1 MNICQAAA
9 LGIVLAGGQPL
20 AAEPPTA
27 PNWMAGAWIETKGE
41 AWADEFW
48 TPMRGG
54 VMIGAGRSGK
64 GKERARWEQS
74 RIERGAGGKLT
85 FWVSPNGAKPI
96 SFPMVSS
103 SANEIIFANPAHDYP
118 QRIRYWRE
126 GRLLNAEIS
135 RADGTKATRWQYQPM
150 GN

>member
-1 MNICQAAA
+1 MIACRVA
-9 LGIVLAGGQPL
+9 VLALALMGGQAL
-20 AAEPPTA
+20 AAEPAAA
-27 PNWMAGAWIETKGE
+27 PDWMAGAWIESKGD
-41 AWADEFW
+41 AWTDEHW

-64 GKERARWEQS
+64 GEARASWEQT
-74 RIERGAGGKLT
+74 RIERGADGALT
-85 FWVSPNGAKPI
+85 FWGSPDGAKPTP
-96 SFPMVSS
+96 FPMVSS
-103 SANEIIFANPAHDYP
+103 SAREIVFANPAHDYP

-135 RADGTKATRWQYQPM
+135 LADGSRAMRWQYQPM